1 MLSSFKTY
9 YNDWRLRNVCAYCG
23 EYAETEDHVP
33 SKCFLDKPLPQ
44 NPPVVPCCHQ
54 CNASFTE
61 DEEYVFCLIECMKAG
76 TTDPMQ
82 IERIKAQQTLQH
94 STGLRRRLDGQ
105 YRDFGGVKV
114 WDYERSR
121 LERVIRKL
129 AFGHLAYENE
139 SLFFNNNFI
148 ILTCK
153 VISQMTQ
160 QEIHRFEEP
169 YMSSLLPEVGGRALS
184 GCLIM
189 EGSMCVS
196 MWHVIQP
203 NRYRFCT
210 SPDGHH
216 VKFVISEYLAVEV
229 TAVS

>member
-1 MLSSFKTY
+1 M
-9 YNDWRLRNVCAYCG
+9 CAYCG
-23 EYAETEDHVP
+23 EYSETEDHVP
-33 SKCFLDKPLPQ
+33 SKCFLDKPLPK

-76 TTDPMQ
+76 TTNPLQ
-82 IERIKAQQTLQH
+82 LERIKARQTLQH
-94 STGLRRRLDGQ
+94 SLGLRRRLECQ

-139 SLFFNNNFI
+139 SLFFSNDFT

-160 QEIHRFEEP
+160 QERHCFEEP
-169 YMSSLLPEVGGRALS
+169 YVDSLLPEVGSRALNDCFMI
-184 GCLIM
+184 GN
-189 EGSMCVS
+189 SMCVS
-196 MWHVIQP
+196 AWQIVQT

-210 SPDGHH
+210 SLDGGR

-229 TAVS
+229 RVNK